1 MTSLTHVY
9 DRIMI
14 EKENLI
20 ILNIIFDPIELIS
33 ETTTATTLR
42 VWISVFLHNHLMV
55 KRKLIWL
62 L

>member
-20 ILNIIFDPIELIS
+20 ILNIIFDPIEPIS
-33 ETTTATTLR
+33 ETTTANTLR
-42 VWISVFLHNHLMV
+42 V
-55 KRKLIWL
+55 
-62 L
+62 